1 MTKFNRSRVE
11 DGEYNFIAGVGLIK
25 ASRLLFWD
33 GKKNCFRM
41 PGIDPVTGIPD
52 EKFEQAW
59 QRFDPHFG
67 RVVFWNTFSN
77 GAEYLIKGLLL
88 AHDLDGSRELNTA
101 AMTLQPSPQQLSTLA
116 ARAKLVRKQ
125 DAAVFKSWAR
135 ADYGSLG
142 DAMNAPWKAM
152 WTRKYGSLPKN
163 SAERH
168 ALESEADIIYAAYD
182 VLRSSIRN
190 RDTHAYVPNVREN
203 HRYLVEGLFLPAF
216 NLVLK
221 WMPDPNA
228 ISEMINRKTRNSHA
242 SEPVSEKGEYDA

>member
-11 DGEYNFIAGVGLIK
+11 DGEYNFVAGVGLIK

-33 GKKNCFRM
+33 GEKNCFRM
-41 PGIDPVTGIPD
+41 PGIDPVTGMLD
-52 EKFEQAW
+52 ENFEQAW

-116 ARAKLVRKQ
+116 AWAKLVRKQ
-125 DAAVFKSWAR
+125 DATVFKAWAR

-152 WTRKYGSLPKN
+152 WTRKYGNLPKN
-163 SAERH
+163 SPERH
-168 ALESEADIIYAAYD
+168 ALESEADIIYSAYD

-228 ISEMINRKTRNSHA
+228 IAEMINRKTRNSHG